1 MESSDG
7 WSLGWTGVDA
17 LWSIFDPAREPG
29 DPTPRTAA
37 PARPEPK
44 FDPTGARARLYDQR
58 IAYSEKATEAVALTA
73 DLRAWRPEDG
83 DDANALQLATTLV
96 DWSLAVL
103 SYGGLGA
110 RPAKGKAKSR
120 GGGDEDGEKKR
131 RTNGPPP
138 PRAAGADPPTPRAL
152 CADTTLWRALHAGLA
167 HGADRGVHGKVTP
180 SAAATSHLLLAATA
194 AATGSSDGGHPSI
207 DARDDDDDE
216 ILPSVIAESLGHVR
230 ARLGREFKPA
240 PEQCI
245 ACASACVTRG
255 KAGGEDGGSVDR
267 WKPPTDECFRL
278 LHHMVATHGQYKPA
292 PVVPDAS
299 MARMLRDAVGDVEG
313 AAASAVRALVLHP
326 THRTSIP
333 AAFAAAGGKP
343 VPKSTQQPP
352 AKKRKG
358 TKGKGRRRGSRR
370 FGIARF
376 PRPSTCETRRGRS

>member
-120 GGGDEDGEKKR
+120 GGGDEDGEKKQ

-138 PRAAGADPPTPRAL
+138 PRAAGADPPTPRA
-152 CADTTLWRALHAGLA
+152 
-167 HGADRGVHGKVTP
+167 
-180 SAAATSHLLLAATA
+180 
-194 AATGSSDGGHPSI
+194 
-207 DARDDDDDE
+207 
-216 ILPSVIAESLGHVR
+216 R
-230 ARLGREFKPA
+230 AR
-240 PEQCI
+240 
-245 ACASACVTRG
+245 
-255 KAGGEDGGSVDR
+255 
-267 WKPPTDECFRL
+267 
-278 LHHMVATHGQYKPA
+278 
-292 PVVPDAS
+292 
-299 MARMLRDAVGDVEG
+299 
-313 AAASAVRALVLHP
+313 
-326 THRTSIP
+326 IP
-333 AAFAAAGGKP
+333 RCG
-343 VPKSTQQPP
+343 
-352 AKKRKG
+352 
-358 TKGKGRRRGSRR
+358 
-370 FGIARF
+370 ARF
-376 PRPSTCETRRGRS
+376 TRAWRTARIAACTAR